1 MENRLENRKEPAV
14 EVSHIPEGPSS
25 SSGYQPRS
33 TRSLSFN
40 KWVLVPILLLGIA
53 GLVFGL
59 WMVIQSGRFQ
69 SKKQTESPDLTAL
82 KGEVQKLKGELDSL
96 KNEIQ
101 SLKEGQKAFEEH
113 TKVLQGQVTALK
125 GQLAGLAK
133 KRDAFEDKKPGPK
146 AFVYK
151 IKKGDTLNSIA
162 KKFRVG
168 PDDLRRWNRLPL
180 KGKPQPGQIITIYSP
195 TP

>member
-1 MENRLENRKEPAV
+1 MEQQREDRKEPEV
-14 EVSHIPEGPSS
+14 EVNHEPEEYSS
-25 SSGYQPRS
+25 PTGYQRPKRS
-33 TRSLSFN
+33 FTLN
-40 KWVLVPILLLGIA
+40 KWVLAPILLLGIA
-53 GLVFGL
+53 GLAFGL
-59 WMVIQSGRFQ
+59 WMVIQSGGFP
-69 SKKQTESPDLTAL
+69 SKKQSESPESTTL
-82 KGEVQKLKGELDSL
+82 KGEVQKLKLESDSL

-101 SLKEGQKAFEEH
+101 SLKEGQKAFEEQ

-125 GQLAGLAK
+125 GQLTGLAK
-133 KRDAFEDKKPGPK
+133 KKDALGDKKPESK
-146 AFVYK
+146 AVVYK

-180 KGKPQPGQIITIYSP
+180 KGKPKPGQIITIYSS